1 MRWRNN
7 GIIVKLGDKIYM
19 LKRLHNDK
27 WSYLMQNYEI
37 NNKQIQ
43 IMPNH
48 HDIVWNI
55 LIMDGSGM
63 QELDIAKD
71 MFHHIFQHLILT
83 QNNDCQ

>member
-1 MRWRNN
+1 
-7 GIIVKLGDKIYM
+7 M

-43 IMPNH
+43 IMPHH

-55 LIMDGSGM
+55 LIMGGSGM
-63 QELDIAKD
+63 QELDNAKD
-71 MFHHIFQHLILT
+71 IFHHYFTCQLQSWKLT
-83 QNNDCQ
+83 